1 MHPEELEESR
11 LWGRAIDTWPLRTP
25 GDDEKVLGT
34 RGPRKSIR
42 KREGQ
47 VQRPNSE
54 LGVHRPSRL
63 PLLIYTLHQA
73 SKKEPSTLW
82 AVRRKSLNLANSTIH
97 ARTYTLVALDFH
109 STEHPPPRTAI
120 SVQFPGVPPA

>member
-11 LWGRAIDTWPLRTP
+11 LWGRATDRWPLRTP

-34 RGPRKSIR
+34 RGPRKIIR
-42 KREGQ
+42 KRERQ

-63 PLLIYTLHQA
+63 PLPIYTVASPSFQERAKHTVGCQA
-73 SKKEPSTLW
+73 
-82 AVRRKSLNLANSTIH
+82 
-97 ARTYTLVALDFH
+97 
-109 STEHPPPRTAI
+109 
-120 SVQFPGVPPA
+120 